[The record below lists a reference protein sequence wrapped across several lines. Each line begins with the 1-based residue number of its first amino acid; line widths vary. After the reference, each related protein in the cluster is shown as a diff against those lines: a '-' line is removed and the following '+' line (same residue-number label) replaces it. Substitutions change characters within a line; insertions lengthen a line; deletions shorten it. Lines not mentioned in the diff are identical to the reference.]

1 MHPRFVKGR
10 YDCTE
15 KVFKKNLLNAD
26 VNLQDVTIV
35 PGFYDKTLNDKL
47 KKDIGL
53 NKAAIIMID
62 CDIYASTKIALDFI
76 TDLIDNGTIIIFD
89 DWYSFKADPNLGEQ
103 KACNEWVE
111 KNKNINLIPYGK
123 YGHNFQMSFIVNKK

>member
-1 MHPRFVKGR
+1 MVQPSSLEYGFYNKLQQCV
-10 YDCTE
+10 
-15 KVFKKNLLNAD
+15 LLNT
-26 VNLQDVTIV
+26 VKI
-35 PGFYDKTLNDKL
+35 FEILNNKL

-53 NKAAIIMID
+53 NKAAIVMID
-62 CDIYASTKIALDFI
+62 CDLYASTKIVLDFI
-76 TDLIDNGTIIIFD
+76 TDLIDSGTIIIFD
-89 DWYSFKADPNLGEQ
+89 DWYSFKADPNMGEQ